1 MISFSSLSAA
11 LDFLEKI
18 LTFNPMDRLTAEE
31 ALAHPYMAD
40 YSFPLDEPVSLH
52 PFHIEDEVDDILL
65 MDQSHSHTWD
75 RYDFINSPQIPLLF
89 TLLWSFSESV

>member
-1 MISFSSLSAA
+1 MPCFLLHNLIASPLCFLLSAA
-11 LDFLEKI
+11 LDFLERI

-75 RYDFINSPQIPLLF
+75 R
-89 TLLWSFSESV
+89 